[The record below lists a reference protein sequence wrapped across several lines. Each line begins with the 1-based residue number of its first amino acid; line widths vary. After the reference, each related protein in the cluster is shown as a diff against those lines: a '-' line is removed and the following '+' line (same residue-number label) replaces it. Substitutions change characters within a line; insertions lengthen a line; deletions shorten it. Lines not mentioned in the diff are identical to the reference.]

1 MPDIDATVNK
11 QSPPS
16 GRMSDN
22 VRSVHYETLLPVC
35 SPRSAGSALPPRA
48 RRSHL
53 HPTGADE
60 IQQALELLGRSHNVI
75 YMTVVAKGQTRP
87 RPSEA
92 ANVAFA
98 ILRGPDTQ
106 MIRFGGARI
115 ERGSPPDGDRSL
127 KRPIKPPKNLS
138 DKPFL
143 STSHA
148 PPRRWSADRAAKR
161 SNRRAYHLGNQA
173 RDYQFSHPPPSCRT
187 EKIKSALGRHRR
199 PVPIRS

>member
-11 QSPPS
+11 RSPPS

-22 VRSVHYETLLPVC
+22 VRSATRPS
-35 SPRSAGSALPPRA
+35 SPCAPLAPRA
-48 RRSHL
+48 PRCRRERVD
-53 HPTGADE
+53 PVFTRAGADE

-75 YMTVVAKGQTRP
+75 YMTFVAKGQTRP

-161 SNRRAYHLGNQA
+161 SNRRAYHLRNQA
-173 RDYQFSHPPPSCRT
+173 RDYKLSHPPPSCCT
-187 EKIKSALGRHRR
+187 EKIKSALGHHRR